1 MKTII
6 ELLDIICILPFLFF
20 SAYLAFLTLLAIF
33 QKMKPASR
41 YQIETRR
48 FAVLVPAHNEEAGIE
63 RTLHSLTDVEYDPD
77 RFDVIVIADNCTD
90 KTAEVSRTV
99 GARVFERTDLSLRG
113 KGYALKWCL
122 EKLGKEERPYDAFV
136 IVDADSVVTKNFL
149 KVMNSYLEDGADCIQ
164 CSDMVVPQ
172 PGAWS
177 PEMTRVAFILHNYVR
192 PLGRKAIGCGP
203 GLNGNGMCFSRK
215 LIEEKSWNSF
225 SRAEDL
231 EHYLQL
237 SLDNVK
243 VAFAPEAV
251 VHATMPTDS
260 GSAKSQRK
268 RWEMG
273 RLPLLKKYSRPLL
286 FSALRRRSFVTL
298 DVLIELVTPAFVNMF
313 AATVL
318 ALLVNAI
325 PAALGTRWIVGPAI
339 LWGLV
344 VLMELFHVL
353 GGLAAARAD
362 RGAYMALANLPRYA
376 FWKIGLYIKTGL
388 RGDDKS
394 WVRTA
399 RQPAE
404 RSNHS

>member
-6 ELLDIICILPFLFF
+6 LLLDIICALPFLFF
-20 SAYLAFLTLLAIF
+20 SAYLAFLTLLAMF
-33 QKMKPASR
+33 QKMKPAGR
-41 YQIETRR
+41 YQGEARR

-63 RTLHSLTDVEYDPD
+63 RTLHSLMNVEYSPGK
-77 RFDVIVIADNCTD
+77 FDVIVIADNCTD
-90 KTAEVSRTV
+90 RTAEISRAS
-99 GARVFERTDLSLRG
+99 GATVFERTDTSLRG

-122 EKLGKEERPYDAFV
+122 EKLGEAEEPYDAFV
-136 IVDADSVVTKNFL
+136 IVDADTVVTKNFL
-149 KVMNSYLEDGADCIQ
+149 RVMSSYLEDGADCIQ

-237 SLDNVK
+237 SLDNVR

-251 VHATMPTDS
+251 VYATMPADS

-273 RLPLLKKYSRPLL
+273 RLPLLKKYSKALML
-286 FSALRRRSFVTL
+286 KALRKRSFVTL
-298 DVLIELVTPAFVNMF
+298 DVLIELITPAFVNMF
-313 AATVL
+313 AVTIL
-318 ALLVNAI
+318 ALFINAVLVV
-325 PAALGTRWIVGPAI
+325 LGARWITGPAL
-339 LWGLV
+339 LWGLA

-353 GGLAAARAD
+353 AGLAAARAD
-362 RGAYMALANLPRYA
+362 RNAYLALASLPRYA
-376 FWKIGLYIKTGL
+376 IWKVGLYIKTGL
-388 RGDDKS
+388 KGDDKS

-404 RSNHS
+404 RGNHS